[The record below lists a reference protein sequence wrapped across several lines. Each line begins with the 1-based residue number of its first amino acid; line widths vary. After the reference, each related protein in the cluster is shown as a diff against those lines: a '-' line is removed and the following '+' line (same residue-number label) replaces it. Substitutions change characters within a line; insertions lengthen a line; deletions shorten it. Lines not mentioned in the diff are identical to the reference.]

1 MATCHFN
8 DETQTKMKNL
18 TTKKV
23 ELTFG
28 GCQWGD
34 CAGTFPFGTTITIY
48 GQTIFLPV
56 VVLPH
61 Y

>member
-1 MATCHFN
+1 
-8 DETQTKMKNL
+8 MKNL
-18 TTKKV
+18 TTKKA
-23 ELTFG
+23 ELTLG

-34 CAGTFPFGTTITIY
+34 CSDSFPFGTTITIY